1 MPSFKKA
8 FKNLLDLV
16 GKAVSRFS
24 NSDALTYAA
33 ALSYYTLFSLPPLLL
48 ITINI
53 AGIFYDPAVVDDI
66 IFENIAQFVGKES
79 AVELS
84 KTVKELSLSP
94 DANFMAIIGTAVLLF
109 SSTTVFI
116 SIQSALNQLFQ
127 VEINTEGWGVKKLL
141 KDRLI
146 SFGLIIGF
154 AFIVLITLI
163 AQTALNVFLKYAV
176 DWLPEI
182 SAYIASFF
190 TFAISLAVSMGLLV
204 LIFKFLPDRNLKWK
218 NTFLGAFLTALLIEL
233 GKYAISFYLGNST
246 MVDLYAS
253 ASNILVL
260 ILWVYY
266 ASAIFLFGGAF
277 IAVYT
282 EYQNRQSVFK

>member
-1 MPSFKKA
+1 MQSVKKTFK
-8 FKNLLDLV
+8 LLVKLV
-16 GKAVSRFS
+16 GNAVSRYS
-24 NSDALTYAA
+24 DSDALTYAA

-48 ITINI
+48 ITINV
-53 AGIFYDPAVVDDI
+53 AGVFYDPAVVDNI
-66 IFENIAQFVGKES
+66 IFENIAQFVGEES
-79 AVELS
+79 ALELS

-94 DANFMAIIGTAVLLF
+94 DANFMAIIGTAVLIF
-109 SSTTVFI
+109 SSTTVFV
-116 SIQSALNQLFQ
+116 SIQNALNQLFK
-127 VEINTEGWGVKKLL
+127 VEVNTEGLGIKKLL

-146 SFGLIIGF
+146 SFGLIVGF

-176 DWLPEI
+176 DWLPDF

-190 TFAISLAVSMGLLV
+190 TFMISLAVSMGLLI

-218 NTFLGAFLTALLIEL
+218 NTFLGAFITALLIEL

-246 MVDLYAS
+246 MVNLYAS

-277 IAVYT
+277 IAVYS
-282 EYQNRQSVFK
+282 EYQNRKSVFK